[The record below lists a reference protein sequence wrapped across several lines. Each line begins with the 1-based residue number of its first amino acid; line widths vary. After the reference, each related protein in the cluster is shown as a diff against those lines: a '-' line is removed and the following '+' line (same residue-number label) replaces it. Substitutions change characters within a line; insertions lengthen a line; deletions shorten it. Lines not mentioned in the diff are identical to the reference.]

1 MKRIACPFRAG
12 NRLRPALAMLL
23 AASAVATAARVTA
36 STRPQTGGTLRV
48 SISERID
55 SVDPRQ
61 WPSATAQVAAAG
73 RVESLIFDRLIS
85 LDDHGVPQP
94 ALALSWQADAQSKR
108 WQFRIRQGVK
118 FSDGTPL
125 TPAIAAMAL
134 QQLLGISYD
143 VSATSNSVIV
153 LADHSLPDLPMQLAA
168 GRYFIFYSGENGSL
182 VGTGPFKFTFLTS
195 SGRVAILLE
204 ANESCW
210 AGRPFVDKINL
221 VSGGDPEQQASLISF
236 GQADI
241 VGLPASQARRAGQ
254 RGVRTASSDPMEL
267 FALVPDA
274 SRPTLKEVRLR
285 QAISLSIDRTSIAD
299 VILQKQGT
307 AAGGLLPNWISGYA
321 HLFPASPD
329 LPRAKNLL
337 GAAPRELSRSLPLV
351 LIYDSGDAEA
361 RAVADRVAVNL
372 REVGIMVQ
380 VSGQNVD
387 GNTKST
393 VADLRLVRYRI
404 TTPDPA
410 TALGELLHSFGEAA
424 NSGDATPE
432 QMYAAE
438 RVPIDA
444 FRVIPLVHVSE
455 NWGLGPQVR
464 DWMAPRW
471 GGWNLA
477 DVWLEPPPAAGGK
490 PQ

>member
-153 LADHSLPDLPMQLAA
+153 LADHSLPDL
-168 GRYFIFYSGENGSL
+168 
-182 VGTGPFKFTFLTS
+182 
-195 SGRVAILLE
+195 
-204 ANESCW
+204 
-210 AGRPFVDKINL
+210 
-221 VSGGDPEQQASLISF
+221 
-236 GQADI
+236 
-241 VGLPASQARRAGQ
+241 
-254 RGVRTASSDPMEL
+254 
-267 FALVPDA
+267 
-274 SRPTLKEVRLR
+274 
-285 QAISLSIDRTSIAD
+285 
-299 VILQKQGT
+299 
-307 AAGGLLPNWISGYA
+307 
-321 HLFPASPD
+321 
-329 LPRAKNLL
+329 
-337 GAAPRELSRSLPLV
+337 
-351 LIYDSGDAEA
+351 
-361 RAVADRVAVNL
+361 
-372 REVGIMVQ
+372 
-380 VSGQNVD
+380 
-387 GNTKST
+387 
-393 VADLRLVRYRI
+393 
-404 TTPDPA
+404 
-410 TALGELLHSFGEAA
+410 
-424 NSGDATPE
+424 
-432 QMYAAE
+432 
-438 RVPIDA
+438 
-444 FRVIPLVHVSE
+444 
-455 NWGLGPQVR
+455 
-464 DWMAPRW
+464 
-471 GGWNLA
+471 
-477 DVWLEPPPAAGGK
+477 
-490 PQ
+490 